1 MSSTF
6 LTSDIHRYSTVLQGQ
21 IERPLTKAG
30 LGVSTTVQDG
40 GHIMYPGLRRTDK
53 ATCQWL
59 RRLGQ
64 MEVVRER
71 LALATTDAPGRA
83 GEADGSV
90 PLHWTATTASETT
103 NRRPW
108 ANSRPSHPLSGLL
121 GPKGHATGGES
132 ARFKKVVESCGSC
145 NGWRMV
151 GGAWRVV
158 DGGLDAAMS
167 VRAGLVSLQ

>member
-1 MSSTF
+1 
-6 LTSDIHRYSTVLQGQ
+6 
-21 IERPLTKAG
+21 
-30 LGVSTTVQDG
+30 
-40 GHIMYPGLRRTDK
+40 MYPGFRRADK
-53 ATCQWL
+53 ATYQWL

-71 LALATTDAPGRA
+71 LALATTDARA

-121 GPKGHATGGES
+121 RPKGHATGGES
-132 ARFKKVVESCGSC
+132 ARFKKVVESRGSC

>member
-1 MSSTF
+1 
-6 LTSDIHRYSTVLQGQ
+6 
-21 IERPLTKAG
+21 
-30 LGVSTTVQDG
+30 
-40 GHIMYPGLRRTDK
+40 
-53 ATCQWL
+53 
-59 RRLGQ
+59 

-108 ANSRPSHPLSGLL
+108 AYAHNSRPSRPLSDLL
-121 GPKGHATGGES
+121 RPKGHATGGES
-132 ARFKKVVESCGSC
+132 AMFKKVVESRGSC
-145 NGWRMV
+145 DGWRMV